1 MPRGIAI
8 TNTDYT
14 IDDLRARN
22 SKCKEPTVGRRLR
35 AIIGVM
41 EDRKSRAEIA
51 LRARVGRQTL
61 RDWVI
66 RYNAEGP
73 DGLKDRQRCG
83 RPSKLDEG
91 QRAEVG
97 RWLDEGPEP
106 GSPSWTIG
114 MLREKIREVFAVV
127 LCLEAVR
134 GLIHRLGFRKI
145 SPRPVHP
152 KADLQAQEHFRN
164 NFSFLAISAL
174 PEGMDPASVD
184 IYFQDEARIGQKGML
199 TRVWARMGSRPRV
212 FRDHRFGYCYLFSAI
227 CPASGTAVGHVADRA
242 NTWEMSRHLREIGG
256 TTEPG
261 RHALVILDG
270 AGWHVSKHL
279 EVPDNVTLLRL
290 PPYSPELNSSEN
302 VFQFLKARYFANQ
315 VFATVEAVKERVEKV
330 WRAFEANPDRITS
343 IGSRSWAQINCRG
356 AVES

>member
-1 MPRGIAI
+1 MASEHMARPLEDEAHSMTTGPRPIPTNVCTYKAIADEAYREMAEDAERNERQNPDGRGGTIKWFDPEQKSFKQAMVSVVFTCIWLEATLYLLIPLPDIGDSSRPEENGLSSTENRRAIGAGLRHTGSNKSTHMQEDMPRGIAI

-41 EDRKSRAEIA
+41 EDSKSRAEIA

-114 MLREKIREVFAVV
+114 MLREKIREVFDVV
-127 LCLEAVR
+127 LCLEAVS
-134 GLIHRLGFRKI
+134 GPDSPARLPQDIAAPGA
-145 SPRPVHP
+145 SEGGS
-152 KADLQAQEHFRN
+152 AGTG
-164 NFSFLAISAL
+164 AL
-174 PEGMDPASVD
+174 P
-184 IYFQDEARIGQKGML
+184 
-199 TRVWARMGSRPRV
+199 
-212 FRDHRFGYCYLFSAI
+212 
-227 CPASGTAVGHVADRA
+227 
-242 NTWEMSRHLREIGG
+242 
-256 TTEPG
+256 
-261 RHALVILDG
+261 
-270 AGWHVSKHL
+270 
-279 EVPDNVTLLRL
+279 
-290 PPYSPELNSSEN
+290 
-302 VFQFLKARYFANQ
+302 
-315 VFATVEAVKERVEKV
+315 
-330 WRAFEANPDRITS
+330 
-343 IGSRSWAQINCRG
+343 
-356 AVES
+356 